1 MRQFLFVALGG
12 LVGTALRYGVSGL
25 IARTK
30 AGAAYPFATLTVNF
44 LGCLAI
50 GALAA
55 LVETRGILSGTS
67 RAVIFI
73 GVLGGFTT
81 FSSFG
86 YETLQLARGGQALAA
101 GAFVFLQIALCLPA
115 VWLGDAAVRA
125 LWGR

>member
-1 MRQFLFVALGG
+1 MRQFLLVSFGG
-12 LVGTALRYGVSGL
+12 FIGTALRYGISGA

-30 AGAAYPFATLTVNF
+30 AGAAFPFGTFAVNL
-44 LGCLAI
+44 LGCLVI

-55 LVETRGILSGTS
+55 LIETRGILSGTS

-86 YETLQLARGGQALAA
+86 YETLQLVKAGQMLSA
-101 GAFVFLQIALCLPA
+101 GTFIAMQFVLCLPA
-115 VWLGDAAVRA
+115 VWLGDVAVRA

>member
-1 MRQFLFVALGG
+1 MRQFLLVSLGG
-12 LVGTALRYGVSGL
+12 FVGTALRYGLGGLVS
-25 IARTK
+25 RTK
-30 AGAAYPFATLTVNF
+30 AGAAFPLGTFAVNL
-44 LGCLAI
+44 LGCLLI

-86 YETLQLARGGQALAA
+86 YETLQLARGGQHLAA
-101 GAFVFLQIALCLPA
+101 ASFVLMQIMICLPA
-115 VWLGDAAVRA
+115 VWLGDVAVRA

>member
-1 MRQFLFVALGG
+1 
-12 LVGTALRYGVSGL
+12 LRYGVSGV
-25 IARTK
+25 IARTR
-30 AGAAYPFATLTVNF
+30 AGAVFPFATFSVNL
-44 LGCLAI
+44 LGCLVI

-86 YETLQLARGGQALAA
+86 YETLQLIKGGQFLAA
-101 GAFVFLQIALCLPA
+101 GTFVAMQIVLCLPA
-115 VWLGDAAVRA
+115 VWLGDVAVRA
-125 LWGR
+125 IWGR